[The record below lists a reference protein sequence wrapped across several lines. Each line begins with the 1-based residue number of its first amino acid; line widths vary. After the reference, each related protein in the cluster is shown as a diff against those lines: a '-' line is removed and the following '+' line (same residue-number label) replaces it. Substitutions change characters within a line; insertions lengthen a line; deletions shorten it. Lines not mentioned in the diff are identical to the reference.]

1 MLAARRTCS
10 AGPMVDPVF
19 VAVGVKRIDC
29 RSGILVG
36 METNDRCGSP
46 PADLFERVV
55 AIGTGRAEVVVISEV
70 VP

>member
-1 MLAARRTCS
+1 
-10 AGPMVDPVF
+10 MVDPVF

-55 AIGTGRAEVVVISEV
+55 AIGTGCQRSLKTSH
-70 VP
+70 